1 MWTNAMAHKLGRAA
15 RAGLAGRAGTRVRHT
30 LIVAVWTMLL
40 VFAAA
45 LALQARQRS
54 SDPAQG
60 QGDGF
65 KFKSGIELVNVT
77 ATVTDG
83 SGRFASGLSKEDFNV
98 YEDDV
103 LQTVTHFGAD
113 R

>member
-1 MWTNAMAHKLGRAA
+1 MSYLMWTNAMAHEFGRAG
-15 RAGLAGRAGTRVRHT
+15 RTGLAGT
-30 LIVAVWTMLL
+30 ILL

-45 LALQARQRS
+45 LVVPLQARQRS

-65 KFKSGIELVNVT
+65 KFKSGSELVNVT

-113 R
+113 RVPVSLGIV